1 MTEKNNDLGADF
13 FVAAGER
20 DPVKAARDPARPL
33 PKRFYERATVG
44 DGEKGFEVLLDGR
57 PVNTPARRRVLVPV
71 RGLAEALAAEWAAQG
86 ETIDPATMP
95 LTRLTNTAIDGV
107 ADQMK
112 EVEAE
117 VVKYAASDLIC
128 YRAGEPEGLVTAQS
142 MAWDPVAAFAR
153 DRLGARLALAEGV
166 MFVAQSEEA
175 LMALAA
181 AVRDWVGQGPSAAFR
196 LAALYEM
203 TTLTGSLVLGLALA
217 HEAMTVEAAWAA
229 AHVDEDFQMRTW
241 GEDAEALA
249 RRQRRFVDMQAACF
263 IARET
268 AKTP

>member
-1 MTEKNNDLGADF
+1 MTDKKNDLGADF
-13 FVAAGER
+13 FVAPGER

-33 PKRFYERATVG
+33 PKRFYRNATVG
-44 DGEKGFEVLLDGR
+44 GGDKGFEVLLDGR

-95 LTRLTNTAIDGV
+95 LTRLTNTALDGV
-107 ADQMK
+107 ADQMTA
-112 EVEAE
+112 VEAE
-117 VVKYAASDLIC
+117 VMKYAASDLIC
-128 YRAGEPEGLVTAQS
+128 YRAGEPGGLVAAQAG
-142 MAWDPVAAFAR
+142 AWDPVVAFAR

-203 TTLTGSLVLGLALA
+203 TSLTGSLTLALALA

-241 GEDAEALA
+241 GVDAEAQA
-249 RRQRRFVDMQAACF
+249 RRDRRFVDMRAASLM
-263 IARET
+263 ARET
-268 AKTP
+268 AIAS